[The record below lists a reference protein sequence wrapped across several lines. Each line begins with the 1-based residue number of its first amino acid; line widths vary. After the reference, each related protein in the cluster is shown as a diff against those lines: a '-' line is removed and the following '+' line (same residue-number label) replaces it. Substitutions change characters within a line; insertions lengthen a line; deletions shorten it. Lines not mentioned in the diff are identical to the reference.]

1 MVTRLLNHLCH
12 LVIIFITVFCAFC
25 RFLAQKPQFLTHF
38 WRYKSVLRKNFCSY
52 LKYCYS
58 RCIISPKQNSWDG
71 LIVLIHFYCVWVTAV
86 NYFQQWQQ
94 IVIDDRFKSDCPLRL
109 IISDPREIFEGKG
122 AHSTCQHVLFTLD
135 DRLFIW
141 KKNCTTYKLRQG
153 LGVSKWNLSFR
164 TRDVLFLFN
173 LRF

>member
-38 WRYKSVLRKNFCSY
+38 WRHKSVLRKNFCLY

-141 KKNCTTYKLRQG
+141 KKIVRLINCDRGWGCQSGIYHSVPET
-153 LGVSKWNLSFR
+153 F
-164 TRDVLFLFN
+164 FLFN